1 MKKIIRLTE
10 NDLRRI
16 INRIVEQSS
25 AVDLAKTTIMRGVFG
40 KKSDPN
46 QEQPSSTATKQNPSS
61 KSVKIYKNG
70 ESIPENSISGIT
82 NGEWTTNRL
91 NPKQIQLWY
100 KKSRSVKSTALVVA
114 EKPVSMSKNGGR
126 WLIRN
131 NKLIIN

>member
-16 INRIVEQSS
+16 INRIVEQTS
-25 AVDLAKTTIMRGVFG
+25 AADLAKTAIMRGVFG

-46 QEQPSSTATKQNPSS
+46 QEQPSSTATTQNPPA
-61 KSVKIYKNG
+61 KTVKIYKNG
-70 ESIPENSISGIT
+70 ESIPKNNISGIT

-100 KKSRSVKSTALVVA
+100 KKPGATKSTALVVA
-114 EKPVSMSKNGGR
+114 EKPVGVSKSGGT
-126 WLIRN
+126 WSIKN
-131 NKLIIN
+131 NKLTIN